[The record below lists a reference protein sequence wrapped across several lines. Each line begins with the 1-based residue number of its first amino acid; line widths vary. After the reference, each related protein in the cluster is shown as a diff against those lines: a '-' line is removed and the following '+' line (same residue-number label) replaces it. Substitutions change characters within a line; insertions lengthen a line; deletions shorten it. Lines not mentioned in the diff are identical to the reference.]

1 MKKILGL
8 VLVLLLAAVLGGLVG
23 EILSLFLPDGT
34 LKDLLTRGFS
44 IGASPA
50 TLDLRVLSL
59 TVGVTFRL
67 TVFSMLGLVAAAV
80 LYWKYG

>member
-8 VLVLLLAAVLGGLVG
+8 VLVLLLAALLGGLVG

-44 IGASPA
+44 IGTSPV
-50 TLDLRVLSL
+50 TLNLRVFSL

-80 LYWKYG
+80 LYWKYR

>member
-8 VLVLLLAAVLGGLVG
+8 VLVLLLAALLGGLVG

-44 IGASPA
+44 IGTSPA
-50 TLDLRVLSL
+50 TLDLRVFSL

-67 TVFSMLGLVAAAV
+67 TIFSMLGLVAAAV
-80 LYWKYG
+80 LHWKYR